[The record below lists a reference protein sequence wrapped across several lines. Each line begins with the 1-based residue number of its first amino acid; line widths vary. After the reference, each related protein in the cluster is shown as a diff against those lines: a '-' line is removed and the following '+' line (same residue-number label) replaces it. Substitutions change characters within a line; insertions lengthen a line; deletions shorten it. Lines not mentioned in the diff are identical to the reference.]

1 MPHQWRNQYR
11 QILAESVSG
20 QLHRDKE
27 CPISG
32 VMNAGRAWRKVSV
45 DSCTEI
51 KSAPS
56 AA

>member
-11 QILAESVSG
+11 QSLEESVSG
-20 QLHRDKE
+20 QLHGDKE

-32 VMNAGRAWRKVSV
+32 ITNTGRAWRKVSV
-45 DSCTEI
+45 DRCTEI

-56 AA
+56 VA